1 MSYWIPNMT
10 PVEKAIFVR
19 LTEDEQ
25 RDVHY
30 EGWSA
35 VWGKLSNDE
44 QDSLIEDFEIYGDR

>member
-10 PVEKAIFVR
+10 PVEKAIFAR

-35 VWGKLSNDE
+35 VWDKLSKDE
-44 QDSLIEDFEIYGDR
+44 RDSLIEDFEIYGDR